1 MTGTP
6 LQTADTLI
14 LPLPPEAIW
23 PILADVG
30 RYPQWW
36 PTTLFTR
43 AIPSPSGLIGSELHI
58 RPMGIRRFT
67 CRVIAADEP
76 HTIDLEYVGNFIT
89 GHGQWVLVPE
99 GQGTRVSYVIDVVV
113 HGGMVALAAR
123 LIDFKAVHSS
133 SMRGIF
139 RGLRQQ
145 LFP

>member
-6 LQTADTLI
+6 LQTADSVI

-23 PILADVG
+23 PVLIDIS

-36 PTTLFTR
+36 PNALFTR

-58 RPMGIRRFT
+58 RPMGIRRFI
-67 CRVIAADEP
+67 CRVIAADQP
-76 HTIDLEYVGNFIT
+76 HTIDLEYVGDFIT
-89 GHGQWVLVPE
+89 GQGQWVLVPE
-99 GQGTRVSYVIDVVV
+99 GQGTRVNYVIDVVI
-113 HGGMVALAAR
+113 HGSLAALAAR

-139 RGLRQQ
+139 KGLHAQ